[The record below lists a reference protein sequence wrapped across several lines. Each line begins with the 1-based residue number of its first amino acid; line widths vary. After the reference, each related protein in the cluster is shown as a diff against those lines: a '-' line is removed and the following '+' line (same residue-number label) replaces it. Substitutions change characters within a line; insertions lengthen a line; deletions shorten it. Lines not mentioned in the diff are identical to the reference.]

1 MHNLHHIHGTDNH
14 FSKQILFYWPK
25 IQHKKDSNCQF
36 KFKSSTMTTN
46 GITVLELAHF
56 FSKMVPL
63 CHEQYLIIV
72 FYLNFHNIALM
83 T

>member
-1 MHNLHHIHGTDNH
+1 
-14 FSKQILFYWPK
+14 
-25 IQHKKDSNCQF
+25 
-36 KFKSSTMTTN
+36 MTTN